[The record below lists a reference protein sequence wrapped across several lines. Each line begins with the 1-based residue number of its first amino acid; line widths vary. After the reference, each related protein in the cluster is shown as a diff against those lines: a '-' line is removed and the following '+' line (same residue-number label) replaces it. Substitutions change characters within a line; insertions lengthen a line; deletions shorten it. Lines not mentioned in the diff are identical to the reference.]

1 VRFSTFFS
9 NLKLK
14 IRKRTFINVLF
25 SKIENRFEKTLHI
38 HFFSVRLRHFRDL
51 TFMLSFLFG
60 EHGHVQ
66 TIMLRI
72 AEAQYRRTD
81 GPTDGP
87 TDGEAVFANS
97 WMCIFGG

>member
-1 VRFSTFFS
+1 MSFFQ
-9 NLKLK
+9 K
-14 IRKRTFINVLF
+14 
-25 SKIENRFEKTLHI
+25 SKIDLKKTLHHSLLQRPLAPFPRPYLYALI
-38 HFFSVRLRHFRDL
+38 FIWGR
-51 TFMLSFLFG
+51 
-60 EHGHVQ
+60 GHVQ